1 VTTSGPQ
8 DAPTGA
14 TALQLLL
21 TAERL
26 FAQQGIAGVSL
37 RTIASEAGS
46 ANKSAIQYHFGS
58 KEGLLRAIFS
68 YRLADLIQR
77 RNLLRARVHPDDLR
91 GRFEAHIV
99 PLLELAESPNS
110 YYVSFV
116 EQLERSGA
124 ASIFVDQKEVQ
135 QSRND
140 FVTDMRRLLKHVPAP
155 ARTMRIEQVQAL
167 SLHTAA
173 ERERAM
179 KRGDPLV
186 PFGLFV
192 SAAVDGFTGFLA
204 APASDETRRLATRSK
219 PSTPVP
225 GVRLV

>member
-1 VTTSGPQ
+1 MTGASQ
-8 DAPTGA
+8 DTPSGA

-26 FAQQGIAGVSL
+26 FAQHGIDGVAL
-37 RTIASEAGS
+37 RAIAIEAGS

-58 KEGLLRAIFS
+58 KEGLLRAIFA
-68 YRLADLIQR
+68 YRLADLLQR
-77 RNLLRARVHPDDLR
+77 RNLLKARVDPDDLR

-99 PLLELAESPNS
+99 PLLELAESADS
-110 YYVSFV
+110 YYLSFV

-124 ASIFVDQKEVQ
+124 ANVFANQDDVQ
-135 QSRND
+135 HTRND
-140 FVTDMRRLLKHVPAP
+140 FVMDMRRLLKHVPAP

-173 ERERAM
+173 ERERAVN
-179 KRGDPLV
+179 RGGQLV

-192 SAAVDGFTGFLA
+192 SAVVDGFTGFLA
-204 APASDETRRLATRSK
+204 APASDDTRRQATRIK
-219 PSTPVP
+219 PSAAA

>member
-1 VTTSGPQ
+1 MSAPR
-8 DAPTGA
+8 DAPSGA
-14 TALQLLL
+14 TARQLLL

-26 FAQQGIAGVSL
+26 FAQHGIDGVAL
-37 RTIASEAGS
+37 RAIAIEAGS

-58 KEGLLRAIFS
+58 KEGLLRAIFAF
-68 YRLADLIQR
+68 RLGDLVQR
-77 RNLLRARVHPDDLR
+77 RNLLRARVDVNDLR

-99 PLLELAESPNS
+99 PLLELAESGES
-110 YYVSFV
+110 HYVSFV

-124 ASIFVDQKEVQ
+124 ADVFANQEDVQ
-135 QSRND
+135 QSRKD
-140 FVTDMRRLLKHVPAP
+140 FVNDMSRLLKHVPSP

-173 ERERAM
+173 DRERAVN
-179 KRGDPLV
+179 RGGPLV

-192 SAAVDGFTGFLA
+192 SAVVDGFTGFLA
-204 APASDETRRLATRSK
+204 APVSEETRRQARRTKRS
-219 PSTPVP
+219 PSVP

>member
-1 VTTSGPQ
+1 VTGATQ
-8 DAPTGA
+8 DAPSGA

-26 FAQQGIAGVSL
+26 FAQHGIDGVAL
-37 RTIASEAGS
+37 RAIAIEAGS

-58 KEGLLRAIFS
+58 KEGLLRAIFA
-68 YRLADLIQR
+68 YRLADLVQR
-77 RNLLRARVHPDDLR
+77 RKLLRARVDRDDLR

-99 PLLELAESPNS
+99 PLLELAESGNS

-124 ASIFVDQKEVQ
+124 AHIFANQENVQ

-140 FVTDMRRLLKHVPAP
+140 FETDMRRLLKDVPPP
-155 ARTMRIEQVQAL
+155 ARIMRIEQVQAL

-173 ERERAM
+173 ERERAVN
-179 KRGDPLV
+179 RGDQLI

-192 SAAVDGFTGFLA
+192 SAVVDGFAGFLD

-219 PSTPVP
+219 PSASAP